1 MFLPVMYDVNRRLQ
15 LMRATKGYVK
25 RSGFGKHCRVISGV
39 SSEQILR
46 AMALKGENAD
56 IRELLRSS
64 EVDPALKKALA
75 GVLQATS
82 MIVGSE
88 GHRSQIRL
96 RGHAAGWHYGTAHVF
111 CTPNLADGRA
121 SLLLQ
126 LHCGPDSGDMVESFV
141 INLDWESEQ
150 PQLPSASAMRRIL
163 ASDPWPHDET
173 FPGRS
178 CWSSRHFGKRIV
190 LADARSWFWRR
201 HGRFYFRR
209 LLWRCGCIVR
219 SSWNPRQF
227 AHMKQICFLFY
238 VCCLILNSWPRNVT
252 SVFWILS
259 RYCSNQHSFHFA
271 GRGSMHPHILIYLIG
286 HDLLARLRGVL
297 HGSVHAE
304 VISELDRWS
313 QAVLQAAMSFRCDS
327 QLGLSQR
334 LGEDEVPLPLSAQQ
348 RSVSGQQYADVTLQ
362 STEQDGQYTLPQHE
376 HLTGPLP
383 LTGSYGTLRPLYL
396 RRCGLQFF
404 ALAM

>member
-56 IRELLRSS
+56 IRELLQSS

-163 ASDPWPHDET
+163 ASDP
-173 FPGRS
+173 
-178 CWSSRHFGKRIV
+178 V
-190 LADARSWFWRR
+190 
-201 HGRFYFRR
+201 
-209 LLWRCGCIVR
+209 
-219 SSWNPRQF
+219 
-227 AHMKQICFLFY
+227 
-238 VCCLILNSWPRNVT
+238 
-252 SVFWILS
+252 
-259 RYCSNQHSFHFA
+259 
-271 GRGSMHPHILIYLIG
+271 
-286 HDLLARLRGVL
+286 
-297 HGSVHAE
+297 
-304 VISELDRWS
+304 S
-313 QAVLQAAMSFRCDS
+313 QAKFFDLMMKLFLEEVVGVHGTLERELFWPTHARGFEDGMAGSTFGGCFGDVAALC
-327 QLGLSQR
+327 
-334 LGEDEVPLPLSAQQ
+334 
-348 RSVSGQQYADVTLQ
+348 
-362 STEQDGQYTLPQHE
+362 
-376 HLTGPLP
+376 GPLETQGN
-383 LTGSYGTLRPLYL
+383 LHT
-396 RRCGLQFF
+396 
-404 ALAM
+404 